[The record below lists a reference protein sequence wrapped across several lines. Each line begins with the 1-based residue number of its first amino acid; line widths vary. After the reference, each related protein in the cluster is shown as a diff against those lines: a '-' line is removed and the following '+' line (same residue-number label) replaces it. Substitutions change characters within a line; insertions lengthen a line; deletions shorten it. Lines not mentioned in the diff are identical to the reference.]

1 MRKIA
6 YNEFII
12 LYIFLIF
19 CKLRYLYLRNLIIIE
34 KPFSIFPV
42 QTELKNIREG
52 FLKNPSLMHIS
63 LKQTKP
69 IREGFSI
76 VSIIIE
82 FLQRLRSDRKV

>member
-1 MRKIA
+1 
-6 YNEFII
+6 
-12 LYIFLIF
+12 
-19 CKLRYLYLRNLIIIE
+19 
-34 KPFSIFPV
+34 
-42 QTELKNIREG
+42 
-52 FLKNPSLMHIS
+52 MHIN

>member
-1 MRKIA
+1 M
-6 YNEFII
+6 N
-12 LYIFLIF
+12 
-19 CKLRYLYLRNLIIIE
+19 
-34 KPFSIFPV
+34 
-42 QTELKNIREG
+42 
-52 FLKNPSLMHIS
+52 IS